1 VRRIATLLA
10 ALALVGSTASATR
23 AADLPRLA
31 DRVVLVLDHGRAVPH
46 VDRFDPPSVA
56 PEPAMGSTPAAGP
69 RARAARAK
77 LTFAAGLDR
86 LLAAGQID
94 QATRDADRAALLAA
108 RRSLGRITGTR
119 HVELGAVLA
128 ILDEVAAA
136 GGLTPSRLPELVLTL
151 TRNRTWWTT
160 GPLLSAGRRVG
171 FAGSEL
177 VWQYY
182 PGQGL
187 QIQWLG
193 TFGKANGY
201 FLGGTTHNT
210 QLAALLDEA
219 IALAAQRAGGIAWE
233 YDFHFDG
240 GSPPWVSGL
249 AEGTAVQALG
259 RAAVRFGRPDYFT
272 AASSGLGIFSAPPPA
287 GVRVGTPVGARYL
300 IYSFA
305 PHELV
310 INAFVQALVGLY
322 DYAGLSN
329 SDAVRA
335 LFTAGEAQARIDVPH
350 YDTGA
355 WSLYDQSTE
364 SDLSYHVLLRDFL
377 SHLCERLRAPA
388 TVAQTVVTPPPPAAT
403 TVGPSGG
410 TPAGTPTTPTPT
422 PAPSPGPAPA
432 STPSAD
438 VYCTAADHFTAYMHQ
453 PPVLAITPVG
463 RARAGR
469 AGDVRLLLSK
479 ISTVTLVASRA
490 GRTVYRMR
498 EQLGHGTRMLAW
510 RPPAPGRYRLTA
522 DATDLAGNSAQA
534 AAVTVTAAAR
544 SR

>member
-1 VRRIATLLA
+1 MRRTATLLA
-10 ALALVGSTASATR
+10 ALTLGGATVSTATATAR
-23 AADLPRLA
+23 GDGVAGLT
-31 DRVVLVLDHGRAVPH
+31 DRPVLVLDGGHAVRH
-46 VDRFDPPSVA
+46 VDRFDAATVAAEPSIR
-56 PEPAMGSTPAAGP
+56 STPAAAPGASIA
-69 RARAARAK
+69 RAR

-119 HVELGAVLA
+119 HVELGAVLS
-128 ILDEVAAA
+128 ILDEVAAG

-151 TRNRTWWTT
+151 ERNRSWWTT
-160 GPLLSAGRRVG
+160 GPLLSSGQRVG
-171 FAGSEL
+171 FAGSQL

-182 PGQGL
+182 PGQGI

-219 IALAAQRAGGIAWE
+219 VGLAVQRAGGIAWE

-272 AASSGLGIFSAPPPA
+272 AASAGLGIFSAPPPT
-287 GVRVGTPVGARYL
+287 GVRVGTPLGARYL

-310 INAFVQALVGLY
+310 LNAFIQALVGLY
-322 DYAGLSN
+322 DYGNLSN

-335 LFTAGEAQARIDVPH
+335 LFSAGEAQARVDVPH

-377 SHLCERLRAPA
+377 SHLCERLSAPA
-388 TVAQTVVTPPPPAAT
+388 TVAQTVITPPPPAP

-410 TPAGTPTTPTPT
+410 TPATPAPAPAPAPVPT
-422 PAPSPGPAPA
+422 PAPAPA
-432 STPSAD
+432 AG
-438 VYCTAADHFTAYMHQ
+438 VYCTTAAHFTSYMHQ
-453 PPVLAITPVG
+453 PPVLAIEPVH

-469 AGDVRLLLSK
+469 PVDLRLLLSK
-479 ISTVTLVASRA
+479 ISTVTLQASRG
-490 GRTVYRMR
+490 GRTVYSAR
-498 EQLGHGTRMLAW
+498 EQLGHGTRTLVW
-510 RPPAPGRYRLTA
+510 DPPAAGSYRFTA
-522 DATDLAGNSAQA
+522 SATDLAGNSAHA
-534 AAVTVTAAAR
+534 AAVTVTAAGH
-544 SR
+544 

>member
-1 VRRIATLLA
+1 ML
-10 ALALVGSTASATR
+10 S
-23 AADLPRLA
+23 
-31 DRVVLVLDHGRAVPH
+31 
-46 VDRFDPPSVA
+46 
-56 PEPAMGSTPAAGP
+56 
-69 RARAARAK
+69 
-77 LTFAAGLDR
+77 
-86 LLAAGQID
+86 
-94 QATRDADRAALLAA
+94 
-108 RRSLGRITGTR
+108 
-119 HVELGAVLA
+119 
-128 ILDEVAAA
+128 ILDEVAAG

-151 TRNRTWWTT
+151 ERNRSWWTT
-160 GPLLSAGRRVG
+160 GPLLSSGQRVG
-171 FAGSEL
+171 FAGSQL

-182 PGQGL
+182 PGQGI

-219 IALAAQRAGGIAWE
+219 VGLAVQRAGGIAWE

-272 AASSGLGIFSAPPPA
+272 AASAGLGIFSAPPPT
-287 GVRVGTPVGARYL
+287 GVRVGTPLGARYL

-310 INAFVQALVGLY
+310 LNAFIQALVGLY
-322 DYAGLSN
+322 DYGNLSN

-335 LFTAGEAQARIDVPH
+335 LFSAGEAQARVDVPH

-377 SHLCERLRAPA
+377 SHLCERLSAPA
-388 TVAQTVVTPPPPAAT
+388 TVAQTVITPPPPAP

-410 TPAGTPTTPTPT
+410 TPATPAPAPAPAPVPT
-422 PAPSPGPAPA
+422 PAPAPA
-432 STPSAD
+432 AG
-438 VYCTAADHFTAYMHQ
+438 VYCTTAAHFTSYMHQ
-453 PPVLAITPVG
+453 PPVLAIEPVH

-469 AGDVRLLLSK
+469 PVDLRLLLSK
-479 ISTVTLVASRA
+479 ISTVTLQASRG
-490 GRTVYRMR
+490 GRTVYSAR
-498 EQLGHGTRMLAW
+498 EQLGHGTRTLVW
-510 RPPAPGRYRLTA
+510 DPPAAGSYRFTA
-522 DATDLAGNSAQA
+522 SATDLAGNSAHA
-534 AAVTVTAAAR
+534 AAVDRHRRRALTLGRTVDSGRRWPARTILYTGKGGVGKTSVAAATARRCAAAGARTMIALHR
-544 SR
+544 SGAQPLRLAGRPARRRADARSASISGARRSTPRTSSSATGRPSRSGSARSSSSAASTASRPRS